1 MFCWNFRSNSSYNE
15 KCEPCSKVQH
25 QMHQAPQMPVPVTGQ
40 QQQQRFR
47 SDGSG
52 DLMFNPFQQTTTK
65 PIFDPNSY
73 DRKIE
78 SVR

>member
-1 MFCWNFRSNSSYNE
+1 
-15 KCEPCSKVQH
+15 
-25 QMHQAPQMPVPVTGQ
+25 MHQAPQMPVPVTGQ
-40 QQQQRFR
+40 QRFR

-52 DLMFNPFQQTTTK
+52 DLFNPFSNQQQK
-65 PIFDPNSY
+65 PVFDPNSY